1 ELLYLDGVGD
11 VERRRLHRGGG
22 SRCGLG
28 EGGLVAAGG
37 DHPVAVGGHPVDD
50 RPADAAA
57 SSRHYAQAG
66 SGHGGKVVEPPVAA
80 GRRRRRGLLPPG
92 GCCPPHKRLC
102 SRRRKRS
109 AATSHRSAAT
119 AGGWTASSLP
129 PSPTPGSF
137 PACTRRRACRPW
149 ICASSARAWP
159 VPTRK
164 RRRRSPCRAWAR
176 TPSTSRPDR
185 R

>member
-1 ELLYLDGVGD
+1 GEELLYLDGVGD

-66 SGHGGKVVEPPVAA
+66 SGHGGEVVEPPVAA
-80 GRRRRRGLLPPG
+80 GRVDRGFVAPRARAGLLPRLY
-92 GCCPPHKRLC
+92 PPEGLSAMDLC
-102 SRRRKRS
+102 LIRQGVAR
-109 AATSHRSAAT
+109 ANTEAET
-119 AGGWTASSLP
+119 AFAMQGL
-129 PSPTPGSF
+129 GSY
-137 PACTRRRACRPW
+137 P
-149 ICASSARAWP
+149 IYQSARPEVRDRWIPAVSRGEV
-159 VPTRK
+159 VP
-164 RRRRSPCRAWAR
+164 
-176 TPSTSRPDR
+176 
-185 R
+185 